1 MTPPRMDSVLVSL
14 PRALSFPR
22 FLILGDLVLG
32 HRRLERD
39 TVIFLLNCLPGVAPF
54 LLVPSLLPCF
64 VVVLQRAV
72 CNFSTPQK
80 QASGSRGSQTVWSF
94 GPAAVVMDRCLAW
107 IVTLLCL
114 LLLVEAMAEAS
125 PYSVAGDDLDDYND
139 NLARLL
145 FFTRKRSCIRRGGSC
160 DHRPNDC
167 CYNSS
172 CRCNLWG
179 TNCRCQRMGLFQKWG
194 KK

>member
-1 MTPPRMDSVLVSL
+1 MAEKTQATTRCLFCFWKTPYRLCKAQSL
-14 PRALSFPR
+14 
-22 FLILGDLVLG
+22 
-32 HRRLERD
+32 
-39 TVIFLLNCLPGVAPF
+39 
-54 LLVPSLLPCF
+54 
-64 VVVLQRAV
+64 
-72 CNFSTPQK
+72 
-80 QASGSRGSQTVWSF
+80 GSRVASSVD
-94 GPAAVVMDRCLAW
+94 MDKCLAW
-107 IVTLLCL
+107 IATFLCL

>member
-1 MTPPRMDSVLVSL
+1 MNNAQSPDSSVADSTMD
-14 PRALSFPR
+14 
-22 FLILGDLVLG
+22 
-32 HRRLERD
+32 
-39 TVIFLLNCLPGVAPF
+39 
-54 LLVPSLLPCF
+54 
-64 VVVLQRAV
+64 
-72 CNFSTPQK
+72 K
-80 QASGSRGSQTVWSF
+80 
-94 GPAAVVMDRCLAW
+94 CLAW
-107 IVTLLCL
+107 IATFLCL

>member
-1 MTPPRMDSVLVSL
+1 SPKTTESLSRLCSSRRGRPGSMDKL
-14 PRALSFPR
+14 
-22 FLILGDLVLG
+22 LG
-32 HRRLERD
+32 
-39 TVIFLLNCLPGVAPF
+39 CL
-54 LLVPSLLPCF
+54 
-64 VVVLQRAV
+64 
-72 CNFSTPQK
+72 
-80 QASGSRGSQTVWSF
+80 
-94 GPAAVVMDRCLAW
+94 
-107 IVTLLCL
+107 VTLMCL
-114 LLLVEAMAEAS
+114 LLLVEAVAEAS
-125 PYSVAGDDLDDYND
+125 PYSVSGDDAGGGVSAEAMSDPYEFCRAHFGSDFALNREVRRANTVEKTEAPRDDLEDYND

>member
-1 MTPPRMDSVLVSL
+1 MEGGYFGCVTVSARKRTLLLTYKRNSRLKPLHTSLFDSSLSSSIEARSRVVADTMD
-14 PRALSFPR
+14 
-22 FLILGDLVLG
+22 
-32 HRRLERD
+32 
-39 TVIFLLNCLPGVAPF
+39 
-54 LLVPSLLPCF
+54 
-64 VVVLQRAV
+64 
-72 CNFSTPQK
+72 K
-80 QASGSRGSQTVWSF
+80 
-94 GPAAVVMDRCLAW
+94 CLAW
-107 IVTLLCL
+107 IATFLCL

>member
-1 MTPPRMDSVLVSL
+1 M
-14 PRALSFPR
+14 ALHFTR
-22 FLILGDLVLG
+22 LRLIAGEG
-32 HRRLERD
+32 RLSPYSS
-39 TVIFLLNCLPGVAPF
+39 TAPNWN
-54 LLVPSLLPCF
+54 CF
-64 VVVLQRAV
+64 VPHYRIHLYIHRAIHAQ
-72 CNFSTPQK
+72 SL
-80 QASGSRGSQTVWSF
+80 GSRVASSVD
-94 GPAAVVMDRCLAW
+94 MDKCLAW
-107 IVTLLCL
+107 IATFLCL

>member
-1 MTPPRMDSVLVSL
+1 MRRQVAQSL
-14 PRALSFPR
+14 
-22 FLILGDLVLG
+22 
-32 HRRLERD
+32 
-39 TVIFLLNCLPGVAPF
+39 
-54 LLVPSLLPCF
+54 
-64 VVVLQRAV
+64 
-72 CNFSTPQK
+72 
-80 QASGSRGSQTVWSF
+80 GSRYRVSSS
-94 GPAAVVMDRCLAW
+94 ADMDKCLAW
-107 IVTLLCL
+107 IATFLCL

-125 PYSVAGDDLDDYND
+125 PYSVAGEEAVGSGASAETDPYEFCRAHFGADFALNREVRRATNSVEKQPHEPRDDLDDYND

>member
-1 MTPPRMDSVLVSL
+1 MCPVSL
-14 PRALSFPR
+14 PPVVCPAPNLCVEVDKGKYIVKAFTFCALCA
-22 FLILGDLVLG
+22 G
-32 HRRLERD
+32 
-39 TVIFLLNCLPGVAPF
+39 
-54 LLVPSLLPCF
+54 
-64 VVVLQRAV
+64 QR
-72 CNFSTPQK
+72 PQK
-80 QASGSRGSQTVWSF
+80 VPEPPLEAVQCFESGPQTVWSC
-94 GPAAVVMDRCLAW
+94 GPAAVNMDRCLTW